1 MFLCI
6 PLMDN
11 CKDRKS
17 SLRVCGRKSDKTS
30 DLHNFAHSMQENR
43 PLVGFRSERGKISS
57 YMLLFSK
64 YNPVTSEETSDKQ
77 R

>member
-6 PLMDN
+6 PSMDN
-11 CKDRKS
+11 CKDNKS

-30 DLHNFAHSMQENR
+30 DLHTTLRTQCR
-43 PLVGFRSERGKISS
+43 R
-57 YMLLFSK
+57 SK

-77 R
+77 TQYFAKNEECRETVFTEPNL